1 MDELNTIPSKGIFAD
16 LIGLINTNF
25 GKIQNLI
32 TMLQYTTSHCCGNY
46 ATESSLSAAYP
57 SPKKGDWAVVNG
69 YIYECTTDGTWTN
82 TNTMYSGN
90 ADTLNDY
97 ATKTYVNNRI
107 PAMVT
112 LTQEAYDAL
121 VTAGTVDG
129 NTYYNILEE

>member
-1 MDELNTIPSKGIFAD
+1 MEELNTIPSKGIFSD
-16 LIGLINTNF
+16 VIGLINTNF

-46 ATESSLSAAYP
+46 ATEDSLSAVYS

-82 TNTMYSGN
+82 TNTKYSGN
-90 ADTLNDY
+90 ADALSDY

-112 LTQEAYDAL
+112 LTQAAYDAL
-121 VTAGTVDG
+121 VAAGTVDQ